1 MSRCLSMVNTA
12 VISIVCAC
20 VAGGCAVQGDGQ
32 DDPPDGKPVM
42 QDLANPTLL
51 TYFQS
56 FTTSQFGQIFLTG
69 IIDVSANK
77 EADLEITQFPSNV
90 PNMTVSM
97 NMGKLSGSTLGA
109 TVGSFPLSSGPT
121 IHTFNVIGPEAS
133 VIITGGPANT
143 VVNIQAW
150 LFLH

>member
-20 VAGGCAVQGDGQ
+20 VVGGCAVQGDE
-32 DDPPDGKPVM
+32 DDPPDSKPEM

-51 TYFQS
+51 TYFQT
-56 FTTSQFGQIFLTG
+56 FNTGPFGQILLTG

-77 EADLEITQFPSNV
+77 QADLEITQFPSTV
-90 PNMTVSM
+90 PNLTVSM
-97 NMGKLSGSTLGA
+97 TMGKLSGSTLGA
-109 TVGSFPLSSGPT
+109 SVGAFPLNSGPT
-121 IHTFNVIGPEAS
+121 IHTFNVVGPEAS
-133 VIITGGPANT
+133 VVLTGGPPNAN
-143 VVNIQAW
+143 VNLQAW